1 MQQSTRR
8 YVRITQLPGCAR
20 KRARIRQHMCD
31 NVSSLHFLLATDA
44 VPTLLHLSVFLF
56 FAGFL
61 ILLRHISHAV
71 FYAVAVWVALCVV
84 IYAYITFLPIYQP
97 DSPRYAPVSSLAY
110 RFYVNVLYP
119 AFKSLSSVKRGI
131 RNTDIHHHVAHLL
144 ERLEKKA
151 EEIVLDKAPKLDA
164 KILESL
170 LDTLGKDSEREKFF
184 EAIPGFYDSHAVLV
198 ADVKKNLSECPT
210 FFTNFQRTVHQFL
223 DQTLSSSSVSE
234 LIRCRRLLACL
245 NATHRVLGDLED
257 TSITN
262 QIICSKNWTEMPPSP
277 EIGHILIGRRN
288 SKDSWVR
295 LIGSCIIARVLVS
308 VESYHD
314 TWMALARS
322 QLEVTEDV
330 FKGYLE
336 NEDSVL
342 LANLIKTTRLL
353 FEEGLH
359 FQDILPFISKFNAKE
374 AHPELQHEFCNLW
387 NEIVKKSKHSG
398 YCILI
403 LNEICHVHEALHH
416 TAPTTIAALPT
427 STTANNGGQLIR
439 SSYALCAVPPS
450 HHPPDASRQVAA
462 VATSSSLSPLTIQ
475 PPSPTLQRDRTNTN
489 PHPILDTPS
498 SLDPLSP
505 LHELPVEIQTHV
517 PPALGHSFSATTS
530 HTLATP
536 RDVSVSGPD
545 VVVVADAGERD
556 VQDMNAHSPHQS
568 DPPARDI
575 SMGTPQLGKS

>member
-8 YVRITQLPGCAR
+8 YIRVTQLPGCAR
-20 KRARIRQHMCD
+20 KRARIRQYMCD
-31 NVSSLHFLLATDA
+31 NAGTLPFLLATDA

-61 ILLRHISHAV
+61 ILLRHISHTV
-71 FYAVAVWVALCVV
+71 FNVVAVWVASCVV
-84 IYAYITFLPIYQP
+84 VYAYITFLPIYHP
-97 DSPRYAPVSSLAY
+97 VSPRYAPISSLAY
-110 RFYVNVLYP
+110 HVYANVLYP
-119 AFKSLSSVKRGI
+119 AFKSLSSINRGI
-131 RNTDIHHHVAHLL
+131 RNTDVRRHAAHLL

-151 EEIVLDKAPKLDA
+151 EEIVLEKSPKLDA

-170 LDTLGKDSEREKFF
+170 LDTLGRDSEREMFF
-184 EAIPGFYDSHAVLV
+184 EAIPGFYDSQEVHVN
-198 ADVKKNLSECPT
+198 DVKKNLSECRT
-210 FFTNFQRTVHQFL
+210 FFDNFRRTVHQFL

-234 LIRCRRLLACL
+234 LVRCRRLLACL
-245 NATHRVLGDLED
+245 NATHRVLGDVED

-262 QIICSKNWTEMPPSP
+262 QIICSRNWTEMPPSP
-277 EIGHILIGRRN
+277 EIAHILIGRRH
-288 SKDSWVR
+288 SSDSWIA
-295 LIGSCIIARVLVS
+295 LIGSCIIARILVS

-322 QLEVTEDV
+322 QLEVTEEV

-336 NEDSVL
+336 NENSVS

-359 FQDILPFISKFNAKE
+359 FQGILPFISGFNVKE
-374 AHPELQHEFCNLW
+374 AHPELQHDFCNLW

-398 YCILI
+398 YCIFI

-416 TAPTTIAALPT
+416 TAPTAITALPT
-427 STTANNGGQLIR
+427 STTANNGGLLIR
-439 SSYALCAVPPS
+439 PSFSLCANPPS
-450 HHPPDASRQVAA
+450 YHPPNASRQVAA
-462 VATSSSLSPLTIQ
+462 VATSSSLSPLTIH
-475 PPSPTLQRDRTNTN
+475 PPSPALQRDGTNTN
-489 PHPILDTPS
+489 PHLAFDTPS

-505 LHELPVEIQTHV
+505 LHELPVEIQAHA
-517 PPALGHSFSATTS
+517 PPALGHSYSATTS

-536 RDVSVSGPD
+536 REVSILGPD
-545 VVVVADAGERD
+545 IVVVADAGERD

-568 DPPARDI
+568 DPPARDF
-575 SMGTPQLGKS
+575 SMGTTRPGKG